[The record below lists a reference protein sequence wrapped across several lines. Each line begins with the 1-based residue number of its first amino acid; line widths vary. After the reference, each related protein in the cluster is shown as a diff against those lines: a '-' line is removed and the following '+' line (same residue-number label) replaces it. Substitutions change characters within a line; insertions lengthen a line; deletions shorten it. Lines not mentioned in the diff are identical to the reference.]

1 MTQATLADKVM
12 KAAYFLDTGCPIKD
26 VLTDEEIDLAISM
39 LADVPVSY
47 THLTLP
53 TKRIV

>member
-12 KAAYFLDTGCPIKD
+12 TAAYYLDTGCPIKD

-39 LADVPVSY
+39 LADVLLVTGTPAFD
-47 THLTLP
+47 P
-53 TKRIV
+53 EE